1 MLSYSTLILIL
12 AIMLMVAS
20 VISMIVALYIGLYID
35 TSPSYVSEP
44 KLKRSLIMSIV
55 FLIGGLA
62 LLTILSTSK
71 QTDTAYNR
79 YVRETSPDAGYS
91 IYYNGQA
98 VSGRALGI
106 DRENFDDF
114 DIKYDE
120 KNKIIKIM
128 QKR

>member
-1 MLSYSTLILIL
+1 MISSSTLIFIL
-12 AIMLMVAS
+12 AIMLMIAS
-20 VISMIVALYIGLYID
+20 VISLIVALYSC
-35 TSPSYVSEP
+35 TSLSDDSEL

-55 FLIGGLA
+55 FLIGGLT

-79 YVRETSPDAGYS
+79 YVREASPNSGYNV
-91 IYYNGQA
+91 YYNGQA
-98 VSGRALGI
+98 VSGSTLGI
-106 DRENFDDF
+106 DKTDFNDF

-120 KNKIIKIM
+120 KNKIIRIM